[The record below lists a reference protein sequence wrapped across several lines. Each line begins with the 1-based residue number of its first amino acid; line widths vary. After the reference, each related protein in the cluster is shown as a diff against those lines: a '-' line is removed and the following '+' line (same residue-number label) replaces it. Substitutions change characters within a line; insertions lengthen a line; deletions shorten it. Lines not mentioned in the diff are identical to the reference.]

1 MKDARQLVIKDV
13 ERRHLDQINFN
24 QEMIEKEKCIK
35 MLGFYEARKLDVL
48 QILSNP
54 FKHQF
59 DKKKEKFVLDLAVE
73 QANIED
79 QIYMKFG
86 HEFLLFIKA
95 CRQYG
100 LMKNGKTDMH
110 KDAMVIGNTLNINI

>member
-13 ERRHLDQINFN
+13 ERRHLDQIEFN
-24 QEMIEKEKCIK
+24 QEMIEKDKCIK

-59 DKKKEKFVLDLAVE
+59 DKQKEKFVLDLAVE
-73 QANIED
+73 QAKIED
-79 QIYMKFG
+79 QIYIKFG

-95 CRQYG
+95 CR
-100 LMKNGKTDMH
+100 
-110 KDAMVIGNTLNINI
+110 